1 MVEILLALLP
11 IFLTILAGSLF
22 RRYGFPGEAF
32 WPLAARFT
40 YYVFFPALIVTRLA
54 TTDLSGIAVA
64 AMALALAL
72 PVLLVAAAVVLARPL
87 FPVNN
92 PAYTSLF
99 QGSIR
104 MNTYVRLAGAGALFG
119 DLGLALAALA
129 LAVLIPLVNVLSVTV
144 LTHYIET
151 ATMSLQSTLLAII
164 RTPPVGACIVGI
176 LLNITGIGL
185 PPVVDELLEIVA
197 RAALPVGLLTVGA
210 ALDIASVRLAGVQVL
225 VVSLLKLCVLPVL
238 ALICCVLFGV
248 EGEARVITI
257 LFASLPGA
265 PAAYLLA
272 QELGG
277 DVRLIAGIVTLQTAL
292 AAATM
297 PLVSLLW

>member
-1 MVEILLALLP
+1 MFEMLLALLP

-54 TTDLSGIAVA
+54 TTDLRGIAIGG
-64 AMALALAL
+64 MALSLAV
-72 PVLLVAAAVVLARPL
+72 PVLLVAAAMVLARPL
-87 FPVNN
+87 FPLNN
-92 PAYTSLF
+92 PSYTSLF

-104 MNTYVRLAGAGALFG
+104 MNTYVGLAGSGALFG

-144 LTHYIET
+144 LTHYIAT
-151 ATMSLQSTLLAII
+151 AKMSLRSTLLAII

-185 PPVVDELLEIVA
+185 PPILDALLEIAA

-210 ALDIASVRLAGVQVL
+210 ALNIAAVRVAGVSVV
-225 VVSLLKLCVLPVL
+225 VVSLLKLCLLPL
-238 ALICCVLFGV
+238 LTAFGCTLFGV
-248 EGEARVITI
+248 QDEARIITI

-292 AAATM
+292 AALTM
-297 PLVSLLW
+297 PLMSLLW